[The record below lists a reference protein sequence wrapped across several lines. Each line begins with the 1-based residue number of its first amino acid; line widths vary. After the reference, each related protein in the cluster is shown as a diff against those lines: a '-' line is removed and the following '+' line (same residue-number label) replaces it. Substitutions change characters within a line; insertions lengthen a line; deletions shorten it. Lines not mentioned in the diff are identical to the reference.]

1 MRYVYILECRHGT
14 AVSEPGR
21 RRTFCLLLAAVV
33 GQEACGVLA
42 LLQYA
47 ERVFV
52 LARDQAPGDLAG
64 AQLAGAQLASPA
76 RHAVLLGAAQ
86 LLASL
91 LALYL
96 IEKVGRKVRTLCVV
110 RNVLDLVTGD

>member
-1 MRYVYILECRHGT
+1 MSDV
-14 AVSEPGR
+14 R
-21 RRTFCLLLAAVV
+21 RRRAFFLCLVVVV

-42 LLQYA
+42 LLQFA

-52 LARDQAPGDLAG
+52 LARDDVAGEAAAGDTAG
-64 AQLAGAQLASPA
+64 VLGSPA

-86 LLASL
+86 LVASA

-96 IEKVGRKVRTLCVV
+96 VERVGRKVSRSCSSIDAFAIYSSKHSLSFF
-110 RNVLDLVTGD
+110 